1 MLVVAQQVL
10 QSPELTGQ
18 IFSHL
23 RDSRALQRAGLACQR
38 WYLEASRFLWAV
50 RRQLFGL
57 EHQIP
62 AVYQKAIASSIR
74 HLDLSLID
82 QLWEGSP
89 SFMPVLVGLQTAILD
104 TKALHHQCG
113 AQCLQK
119 MLVGSLRGL
128 CIDTSTDDDLGSLE
142 SDTCWFRT
150 LSLNCTNLVA
160 LSLDAQLSASARDQ
174 LELVLLGTRL
184 GRLTLG
190 RLLDDTLDDWG
201 LALILAQ
208 ESMITL
214 ELDRPTT
221 ETTFE
226 VLEQQCNGLH
236 ALKKLQAM
244 KVSIDVSH
252 EEVFASLLS
261 VTPSLAVL
269 HATLHHTGEI
279 SPWCP
284 TPAMFNAVDKLRRL
298 SHLDMILH
306 CHHPFGLQN
315 YAAITS
321 ADLLALLECPLKT
334 FNISAY
340 KSEQEYMLGL

>member
-1 MLVVAQQVL
+1 LA
-10 QSPELTGQ
+10 
-18 IFSHL
+18 L
-23 RDSRALQRAGLACQR
+23 R
-38 WYLEASRFLWAV
+38 E
-50 RRQLFGL
+50 
-57 EHQIP
+57 
-62 AVYQKAIASSIR
+62 
-74 HLDLSLID
+74 
-82 QLWEGSP
+82 
-89 SFMPVLVGLQTAILD
+89 
-104 TKALHHQCG
+104 
-113 AQCLQK
+113 
-119 MLVGSLRGL
+119 L

-142 SDTCWFRT
+142 SDTCWFHT

-160 LSLDAQLSASARDQ
+160 LSLDAQFSASARDQ

-184 GRLTLG
+184 GRLTLS

-252 EEVFASLLS
+252 EEVFASLPS

-284 TPAMFNAVDKLRRL
+284 TPAMFNAVGKLRRL

-334 FNISAY
+334 LNISAY
-340 KSEQEYMLGL
+340 KSEQEYMLGLQQVSGTELVYLLTKMQSLSSLQLSIGCDEITCDTQQKETICQLFKDLHLSNLLVGTFTDVDYVDPDGWL